1 MMIHIKHL
9 SRLVITDHSSD
20 HLSDQS
26 PKVTF
31 SKIKI
36 SNNIDHIDMCAER
49 AAVYNELGKESINSK
64 ILFYKS
70 E

>member
-1 MMIHIKHL
+1 MIIHIKHL
-9 SRLVITDHSSD
+9 SRLVITD

-49 AAVYNELGKESINSK
+49 AAVYNELGKESISSK
-64 ILFYKS
+64 ILFY
-70 E
+70 